1 MESVSLSRHGASFP
15 LHGYG
20 YQELGFSSA
29 SSSLP
34 INSSRGLR
42 YRSSLHQ
49 QANLRNAAQR
59 YCFSSIVRKCAGVSW
74 CYLTPNKNLYNPW
87 YNKLLSGK
95 RNPRYVLVRSGVAK
109 MGTHEAGYPLSE
121 VPLSS
126 KVRGACF
133 YATTAI
139 AAIFLFMLMLVAHPI
154 VLLMDR
160 YRRRIHY
167 TIAKMWA
174 SLSIAPF
181 FRIKY
186 EGLEN
191 LPSSNSP
198 AVYVSNHQSFLDI
211 YALLTLGRSFKFI
224 SKTAIFLFPIIGWA
238 MFMMGVIP
246 LKRMDSRSQLD
257 CLKQCM
263 ELIRKGAS
271 VFFFPEGTRS
281 KDGKL
286 GAFKKGAFS
295 VAAKTK
301 VPVVPITLMGT
312 GSIMPP
318 GFEGILNM
326 GSVKVVIHKPVVGID
341 PEALC
346 NEARNVIADALSKQ
360 C

>member
-1 MESVSLSRHGASFP
+1 MNGFRSLQYS
-15 LHGYG
+15 
-20 YQELGFSSA
+20 
-29 SSSLP
+29 
-34 INSSRGLR
+34 
-42 YRSSLHQ
+42 SSLHQ
-49 QANLRNAAQR
+49 RAYLGNAAQQ
-59 YCFSSIVRKCAGVSW
+59 YCFSSIIRKHASVSW
-74 CYLTPNKNLYNPW
+74 CYLTPNKNLYNSW
-87 YNKLLSGK
+87 HNLSSGK
-95 RNPRYVLVRSGVAK
+95 RNSRYIIVRSELEK

-126 KVRGACF
+126 KVRGTFF

-139 AAIFLFMLMLVAHPI
+139 TAIFLFMLMLVAHPF

-167 TIAKMWA
+167 SIAKMWA
-174 SLSIAPF
+174 SLTIAPF

-191 LPSSNSP
+191 LPSPNSP
-198 AVYVSNHQSFLDI
+198 AVFVSNHQSFLDI

-257 CLKQCM
+257 CLKRCM

-286 GAFKKGAFS
+286 GTFKKGAFS

-301 VPVVPITLMGT
+301 VPVVPITLVGT
-312 GSIMPP
+312 GNIMPA
-318 GFEGILNM
+318 GFEGILNK
-326 GSVKVVIHKPVVGID
+326 GLVKVVIHKPVIGSD

-346 NEARNVIADALSKQ
+346 NEARNVIADALSEHVD